1 MAIEW
6 IKRLEN
12 LLSSVTSIPNPL
24 FHNLKDSSVV
34 TMGGYRSKLASS
46 LNKWDKSH
54 MEAAQL
60 YARLSS
66 AKRMQVGCVIVKDHR
81 IISIGYNGMP
91 SGWTNECEDTDEY
104 GNMPKT
110 KPEVLHAE
118 TNAIAKV
125 AKSSESSKGATLYTT
140 CAPCLDCAK
149 LIYQSGISRVVYGH
163 TYRKTEGLTFLE
175 KCDIILEQ
183 LEI

>member
-12 LLSSVTSIPNPL
+12 LLSSVISIPNPI
-24 FHNLKDSSVV
+24 FHNQKDSFVSTVS
-34 TMGGYRSKLASS
+34 GYRSKRNST
-46 LNKWDKSH
+46 LNKWDRSH

-66 AKRMQVGCVIVKDHR
+66 ATRMKVGCVIVRDHR

-91 SGWTNECEDTDEY
+91 SGWTNECETADEY

-125 AKSSESSKGATLYTT
+125 AKSSESSEGATLYTT

-149 LIYQSGISRVVYGH
+149 LIYQSGIS
-163 TYRKTEGLTFLE
+163 
-175 KCDIILEQ
+175 
-183 LEI
+183 

>member
-12 LLSSVTSIPNPL
+12 LLSSVISIPNPI
-24 FHNLKDSSVV
+24 FHNQKDSFVS
-34 TMGGYRSKLASS
+34 TMSGYRSKRNST
-46 LNKWDKSH
+46 LNKWDKAH
-54 MEAAQL
+54 MKTAEN
-60 YARLSS
+60 YALLSS
-66 AKRMQVGCVIVKDHR
+66 AKRAQVGCVLVKDNR

-91 SGWTNECEDTDEY
+91 SGWSNKCETTDEY

-125 AKSSESSKGATLYTT
+125 AKSSESAEGATLYTT

-163 TYRKTEGLTFLE
+163 TYRKKEGLTFLE
-175 KCDIILEQ
+175 KCDILLEQ